1 MLKERQKSILD
12 AVVQEYIK
20 TARPVASGDIT
31 CRLNTGIS
39 TATVR
44 NEMLELDE
52 LGYLDQPYTSA
63 GRVPTDRGY
72 RFFVD
77 NLAEDFE
84 LNAAEKRL
92 INRVFRFGEEDE
104 FVREFS
110 RVLSRISET
119 FAAVG
124 TFKESVFYESGF
136 TEILEEPEF
145 HDPEYTKSFGRFV
158 DYLDE
163 EIKSSMRGLIGGQ
176 IFIGQENPLKSA
188 RGYSMVFSTWAHPR
202 GFHGYFTLVSP
213 KRTKY
218 QRYKAILRNIKLEHE
233 SR

>member
-1 MLKERQKSILD
+1 MLKERQKSILE
-12 AVVQEYIK
+12 AVIQEHIR
-20 TARPVASGDIT
+20 TARPVAS
-31 CRLNTGIS
+31 RELMREFKLALS
-39 TATVR
+39 PATIR
-44 NEMLELDE
+44 SEMLELDG
-52 LGYLDQPYTSA
+52 LGYLEQPHTSA

-84 LNAAEKRL
+84 LDTAEKRL
-92 INRVFRFGEEDE
+92 LDRAFGSREEE
-104 FVREFS
+104 KFVREFS
-110 RVLSRISET
+110 RVLSHLSET

-124 TFKESVFYESGF
+124 IFGENLFYESGF
-136 TEILEEPEF
+136 SEILDEPEF
-145 HDPEYTKSFGRFV
+145 HDPEYTKSFGHFV

-163 EIKSSMRGLIGGQ
+163 EIKSSMPKLMEGQ

-218 QRYKAILRNIKLEHE
+218 QRYKAILRNMKSAHE
-233 SR
+233 